1 MLEGKR
7 SVDSLRHI
15 LLIKGFE
22 FLETTLIVAARISD
36 FFFSLCV
43 QPLDRSQD
51 QQPKAGA
58 APPSAPLG
66 AVAFISPL
74 KIPQNF
80 KCHRLAKPIYSC

>member
-7 SVDSLRHI
+7 SVDILRHI

-22 FLETTLIVAARISD
+22 FLETTLIVAAGISD

-51 QQPKAGA
+51 QQLKAGA

-66 AVAFISPL
+66 AVAFIAPQDSPE
-74 KIPQNF
+74 F
-80 KCHRLAKPIYSC
+80 